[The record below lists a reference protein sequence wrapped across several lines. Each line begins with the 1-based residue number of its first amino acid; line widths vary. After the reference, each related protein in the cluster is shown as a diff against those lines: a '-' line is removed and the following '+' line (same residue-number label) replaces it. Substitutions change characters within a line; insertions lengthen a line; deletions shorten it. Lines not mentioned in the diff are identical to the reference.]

1 MESRENF
8 LYIGFAPSGE
18 VAVRHTMTLLYFIRS
33 HRCPFCGSSNIH
45 RSKRKGIAERLA
57 CTVTPVK
64 PFRCNDCYG
73 RMYAVKMEERQTA

>member
-1 MESRENF
+1 MESLIQF
-8 LYIGFAPSGE
+8 SYISFAPGGE
-18 VAVRHTMTLLYFIRS
+18 AAVRHTMTLFYSIRS
-33 HRCPFCGSSNIH
+33 HRCPLCGSPNIH